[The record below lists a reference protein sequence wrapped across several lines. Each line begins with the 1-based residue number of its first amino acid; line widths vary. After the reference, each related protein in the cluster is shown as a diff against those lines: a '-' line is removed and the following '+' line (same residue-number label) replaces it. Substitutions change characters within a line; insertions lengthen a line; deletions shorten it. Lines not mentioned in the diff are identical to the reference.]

1 MSAFELSKLQL
12 HTLRGRLALWFVVL
26 AMLTLLCVGLYVGKL
41 ATQQR
46 AASAGQTL
54 HAAATAAAQLLGA
67 NLRER
72 ELDIA
77 LLGQELHVTRGPLN
91 HPDLLKSLQLRR
103 ESRSELVWLGLTDAE
118 GKVIQAIDGLLVGQS
133 VASRPWFIAG
143 KERVFTGDVHEAV
156 LLAKLLPAAAP
167 GEPVRFIDFAAPI
180 RAPDGRLLGVVGAH
194 ASWSWVTHTVQEA
207 IQKAGSDVEVLI
219 LDRQGAVLFPEA
231 MLQEAKRP
239 PTASPPPAFS
249 TVTWEDGRD
258 YLTSEVAVDAK
269 TPNDL
274 GWRIVVRQPL
284 DEALAPARALRDR
297 LIVLGFLA
305 ALGFGLLALPLAH
318 TVSRPIEQ
326 LAATAQQIEQR
337 SGEPTAPV
345 RTRLREVQQLD
356 QSIQSMTRSLLAREQ
371 ELETLNQTL
380 EQQVTQRT
388 QALETANQELE
399 RLATHDALTGL
410 YNRRHCDDRLAECI
424 AAGLRTGRPFGMFI
438 LDADHFKQI
447 NDRFGHAT
455 GDLVL
460 QQVAEVLR
468 SQVRQTDLAARYGG
482 EEFVV
487 VLPLN
492 HDAEGVAQVAE
503 KVRAAIEAAEFSD
516 VGKVTVSIG
525 TCVWEPPNNSVAGLV
540 HRADLALYRAK
551 ALGRNRVEVAAPTA

>member
-1 MSAFELSKLQL
+1 
-12 HTLRGRLALWFVVL
+12 
-26 AMLTLLCVGLYVGKL
+26 
-41 ATQQR
+41 
-46 AASAGQTL
+46 
-54 HAAATAAAQLLGA
+54 
-67 NLRER
+67 
-72 ELDIA
+72 
-77 LLGQELHVTRGPLN
+77 
-91 HPDLLKSLQLRR
+91 
-103 ESRSELVWLGLTDAE
+103 
-118 GKVIQAIDGLLVGQS
+118 
-133 VASRPWFIAG
+133 
-143 KERVFTGDVHEAV
+143 
-156 LLAKLLPAAAP
+156 
-167 GEPVRFIDFAAPI
+167 
-180 RAPDGRLLGVVGAH
+180 
-194 ASWSWVTHTVQEA
+194 
-207 IQKAGSDVEVLI
+207 
-219 LDRQGAVLFPEA
+219 
-231 MLQEAKRP
+231 
-239 PTASPPPAFS
+239 
-249 TVTWEDGRD
+249 
-258 YLTSEVAVDAK
+258 VAVDAK

-297 LIVLGFLA
+297 LIVLGFIA

-337 SGEPTAPV
+337 SGQPTAPV

-410 YNRRHCDDRLAECI
+410 YNRRHCDDGLAECI

-492 HDAEGVAQVAE
+492 DDAEGVAQVAE

-525 TCVWEPPNNSVAGLV
+525 TCIWEPPNNSVAGLV
-540 HRADLALYRAK
+540 HQADLALYRAK
-551 ALGRNRVEVAAPTA
+551 ALGRNRVEAAAPTA